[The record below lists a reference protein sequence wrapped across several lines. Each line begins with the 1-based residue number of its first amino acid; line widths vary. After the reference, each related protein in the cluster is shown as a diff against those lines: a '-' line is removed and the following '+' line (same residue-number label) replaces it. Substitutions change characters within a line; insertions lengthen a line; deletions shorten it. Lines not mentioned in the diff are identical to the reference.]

1 MGLQRAVWRDSVAS
15 PAGVAYVRAMSGDR
29 QQGEAAAMST
39 DRGTMPRGPVPGI
52 DKQGAWSEPTAPAG
66 RRLPSAPRERKPTLA
81 ALAVLLIL
89 GGALGAGFL
98 VLQSGKR
105 VPAIEISQQVAAGQK
120 IPQGAMQEIQVASG
134 TGLNY
139 VPWNEAGQVAQFSAA
154 ATIPAGTLLTEAM
167 VGRAGNLTAGK
178 AVVGLSLKDGQLPA
192 GLQVGD
198 HVDIYQ
204 VSDAPETCPG
214 ASGSRLTAN
223 AIVLAVTRPASSSSS
238 AVADVRVAVN
248 PADDG
253 VVACNASNGIVGI
266 VVLPVLGPAGSA
278 PASSAGS
285 GPAVQP
291 GQTQSP
297 TTPGGQASST
307 PSPGTGT
314 G

>member
-1 MGLQRAVWRDSVAS
+1 
-15 PAGVAYVRAMSGDR
+15 MS
-29 QQGEAAAMST
+29 S
-39 DRGTMPRGPVPGI
+39 DRGTMQRGPIPGI
-52 DKQGAWSEPTAPAG
+52 DQQGAWPEPTAPAG
-66 RRLPSAPRERKPTLA
+66 RRVPSAPRERKPALA

-105 VPAIEISQQVAAGQK
+105 AAAIEISQQIAAGQK
-120 IPQGAMQEIQVASG
+120 IPLSAMQEVQVAVG
-134 TGLNY
+134 TGVNY
-139 VPWNEAGQVAQFSAA
+139 VPWNQASQVANFYAA
-154 ATIPAGTLLTEAM
+154 TTIPAGTLLTNAM
-167 VGRAGNLTAGK
+167 VGQASNLAAGK
-178 AVVGLSLKDGQLPA
+178 SVLGLSLKEGQVPG

-214 ASGSRLTAN
+214 RSGSTLAAD
-223 AIVLAVTRPASSSSS
+223 AIVLAITRPANPSTS
-238 AVADVRVAVN
+238 AVADVRVAIN

-253 VVACNASNGIVGI
+253 AVACNASNGIVGI
-266 VVLPVLGPAGSA
+266 AILPVLGRAGAASAGSA
-278 PASSAGS
+278 PAA
-285 GPAVQP
+285 QP
-291 GQTQSP
+291 SQAQGAA